1 MTKRITRR
9 QFIQMTG
16 LTGTAMAVSG
26 CTINLQRHE
35 TLEPYVVPP
44 EEALPGENIWYASTC
59 RQCPAGCGIIVR
71 VSNGRPR
78 KIEGNPVHPLNR
90 GKLCARGQAG
100 LQVLYNPDRL
110 RNAVRNN
117 GRNVPA
123 VAADPFA
130 RGGGLNATAIPW
142 EDALKQVADR
152 IKAARPGAIAFYSS
166 HISDSLAA
174 VATAFMAALAAP
186 PPVFF
191 DPLGAMAGRGTL
203 ARLTARLFNTPTA
216 LPFFDVAGSDVVFS
230 FGANLNETWLSP
242 VAYGRAFGQM
252 RGGALG
258 KRGYLVQFEPRMSA
272 TAAVADEW
280 VPIVPGTEGLV
291 ALAIGKLLV
300 ELGFGRA
307 KDSPY
312 AGLFTGVD
320 VTNVALASGV
330 SRERLEKL
338 ARAFGSH
345 ERPLAIPGGG
355 AMAHTNGVQAAT
367 AILALNA
374 LVGRLGPEASA
385 LYLTPAT
392 PDPIFAMAPIAS
404 FADVQALVERMRT
417 GQVDV
422 LFVHGNPRY
431 ELPIDS
437 GFVEGMAKVPFVVS
451 FSSEVD
457 ETTLLSNLILPDH
470 TYLESW
476 GYQVVTPPGDRPI
489 ISGQQPVV
497 APLYDTRAT
506 TDVLLDLANR
516 LGGAV
521 AQALPWPNTVEFMKA
536 AMARLVRQ
544 NALYDT
550 KNAETTWA
558 GWRQYGGWWPTA
570 AAPALPGSA
579 PAIPAVL
586 NVPLPDFVGRA
597 EEYPFILYPYPSV
610 ALGDGRGASQSW
622 LQETPDPMTT
632 ASWDTW
638 VEINPETAKRLD
650 VKRDDVVKLTT
661 ADGNSISAIVY
672 IYPGIRPDVVAVPL
686 GQGHLALGRF
696 AKDRGANPLS
706 VLAPL
711 ATDDGELAWAA
722 TRVKIEKLNRQ
733 RVLPRIESNVG
744 VDAANEYEKF
754 PG

>member
-1 MTKRITRR
+1 MSKRITRR
-9 QFIQMTG
+9 QFIQMAG

-35 TLEPYVVPP
+35 TLEPYVIPP
-44 EEALPGENIWYASTC
+44 EEALPGENVWYASTC

-78 KIEGNPVHPLNR
+78 KIEGNPVHPLNQ

-117 GRNVPA
+117 AP
-123 VAADPFA
+123 
-130 RGGGLNATAIPW
+130 RGGSLNATAVPW
-142 EDALKQVADR
+142 EEALAQVADR
-152 IKAARPGAIAFYSS
+152 LKAARPGAIAFYSS
-166 HISDSLAA
+166 YISDSLAA
-174 VATAFMAALAAP
+174 LATAFMAALGAP

-191 DPLGAMAGRGTL
+191 DPLGALAGRGTL
-203 ARLTARLFNTPTA
+203 ARLVSRLFNTGAA
-216 LPFFDVAGSDVVFS
+216 LPFFDLAGSDVVFS
-230 FGANLNETWLSP
+230 FGANLTETWLSP
-242 VAYGRAFGQM
+242 VAYGRAFGQL

-280 VPIVPGTEGLV
+280 VPVVPGTEGLV
-291 ALAIGKLLV
+291 AMAIGKLLV
-300 ELGFGRA
+300 ELGLGPARN
-307 KDSPY
+307 SPY
-312 AGLFTGVD
+312 AGLFAGVD
-320 VTNVALASGV
+320 VTKVASVSGV
-330 SRERLEKL
+330 ARERLEKL
-338 ARAFGSH
+338 ALAFGSH
-345 ERPLAIPGGG
+345 DRPLAIPGGG
-355 AMAHTNGVQAAT
+355 VIGHTNGVQAAT

-374 LVGRLGPEASA
+374 LVGRLEPGTVA
-385 LYLTPAT
+385 LTLTPAP
-392 PDPIFAMAPIAS
+392 PDPMFAMAPIAS
-404 FADVQALVERMRT
+404 FADVQALAERMRT

-422 LFVHGNPRY
+422 LLMHGNPRY

-437 GFVEGMAKVPFVVS
+437 GFVEGMAKVGFVVS

-457 ETTLLSNLILPDH
+457 ETTLLANLVLPDH

-536 AMARLVRQ
+536 AMAKLVRQ
-544 NALYDT
+544 NAPYDT

-558 GWRQYGGWWPTA
+558 GWRQYGGWWPTMA
-570 AAPALPGSA
+570 VPAAPGTP
-579 PAIPAVL
+579 PAIPSVL
-586 NVPLPDFVGRA
+586 DVPLPDFAGRA
-597 EEYPFILYPYPSV
+597 EEYPYILFPYPSV

-622 LQETPDPMTT
+622 LQEIPDPMTT

-650 VKRDDVVKLTT
+650 VKHDDVVKLTT

-672 IYPGIRPDVVAVPL
+672 VYPGIRPDVVAVPL

-711 ATDDGELAWAA
+711 TTNDGELAWAA

-733 RVLPRIESNVG
+733 QVLPRIESNVG
-744 VDAANEYEKF
+744 VDVANEYEKF